1 MAVGRLP
8 ELPRVAKAGGRVLPV
23 EGVGKVHAAPW
34 TTNDRLRTGTNKGN
48 PIV

>member
-48 PIV
+48 PTV